1 MSTVAVSK
9 LVRASVGE
17 IWRAFTDLPARG
29 RYLSTVETV
38 EVLTPGP
45 FGTGTRWRETR
56 SLPDGTRVTEE
67 YVVNEVVPR
76 VLCAITSPGV
86 GADYRITYRFTP
98 VDVGR
103 RRGGTV
109 VTVVQDGGPTAPYGR
124 FLALMFGG
132 LAARSVE
139 SALRCD
145 LADLAVAAQSLG
157 ADPTGRSAEPT
168 GRPGGGTDKV
178 VDGEAA

>member
-9 LVRASVGE
+9 LIQAPVGE
-17 IWRAFTDLPARG
+17 LWRAFTDLPDRG
-29 RYLSTVETV
+29 RYLSTVESV
-38 EVLTPGP
+38 EVLTTGP
-45 FGTGTRWRETR
+45 FGTGTRWLETR

-67 YVVNEVVPR
+67 FVVNKVVPR

-109 VTVVQDGGPTAPYGR
+109 VTVVQEGGPTAPYGR

-132 LAARSVE
+132 LAARTVE
-139 SALRCD
+139 GALRRD
-145 LADLAVAAQSLG
+145 LADLAAA
-157 ADPTGRSAEPT
+157 AAPTGDDP
-168 GRPGGGTDKV
+168 
-178 VDGEAA
+178 AAAA